1 MGTHPIFESDF
12 DCLTE
17 MENENKPEEG
27 VTEPSTSNVPIETT
41 DEPVQTG
48 PVQIEPFEGKKQWLG
63 GFKHKVNNI
72 EFHNAEAQT
81 NRKVRVHAAERN
93 SRETQTTNL
102 RNKQLNTSQNAAT
115 QMTKPGVYV
124 STRTDRVI
132 IPGKYTLA
140 ATIEKR
146 RVQAA
151 IIIQKHY
158 RRYMAQQI
166 VAQLKKDLKRFE
178 EWILLQKETKEK
190 EKADR
195 KAENL
200 RRRLNPRTE
209 KDFELV
215 WHALEQWREE
225 QIALINETTQTPAET
240 KAALATLQEQVA
252 QLVAAIGRHRTRAA
266 EEQKEQRISK
276 FLDACA
282 APRKWKARDGKWVQ
296 MVNWTQPENGK
307 FEMDTGY
314 TLRAKELRDLYN
326 TLKMDELNVEERVDA
341 LLSLKQVAAS
351 VPDCKLTKEII
362 QLCEREAELLLRGI
376 NPSLLSG
383 LRARILQLYF
393 QFCRE
398 PKFNPEAARHLKV
411 PQDPELL
418 RDKLIKFNETN
429 SYLSNWPLAVWPFA
443 APHDYDVSAAQKGQ
457 VESNRKPEIISIPR
471 MLRDLRKAEY
481 ESEMVFILT
490 EKDIL
495 TLVQKIWESR
505 SAVSN
510 SDEELVLTRWDF
522 SKPWTPWNSFL
533 VTKDELPAHR
543 AISNAGEGYGR
554 FMCQKV
560 HQKHLMARQHF
571 NRLREQSG
579 GTDLGAGLNGGAI
592 VGQAIKPRIEG

>member
-17 MENENKPEEG
+17 MENANKPEEE
-27 VTEPSTSNVPIETT
+27 VTEPSSSNVP
-41 DEPVQTG
+41 VQKTE
-48 PVQIEPFEGKKQWLG
+48 VEPFEGKKQWLG

-93 SRETQTTNL
+93 SRETQTTSA

-166 VAQLKKDLKRFE
+166 VSQLKKDLKRFE
-178 EWILLQKETKEK
+178 EWIMLQKETKEK
-190 EKADR
+190 EKEDR

-225 QIALINETTQTPAET
+225 QISLINETTQTPAET

-266 EEQKEQRISK
+266 EEQKEHRIAK

-282 APRKWKARDGKWVQ
+282 APRKWKAKDGKWVQ

-443 APHDYDVSAAQKGQ
+443 APHNYDTSAAQRGKI
-457 VESNRKPEIISIPR
+457 EKNKKPEIVSIPK
-471 MLRDLRKAEY
+471 MLRDLRRAESD
-481 ESEMVFILT
+481 SELVFILT

-495 TLVQKIWESR
+495 FLVQNLWDSR
-505 SAVSN
+505 SAISY
-510 SDEELVLTRWDF
+510 SDEDLVLTKWDH
-522 SKPWTPWNSFL
+522 SKPWSPWNSFL
-533 VTKDELPAHR
+533 ITNDELEAHK
-543 AISNAGEGYGR
+543 AITQTGEGYGD
-554 FMCQKV
+554 FMIQKV
-560 HQKHLMARQHF
+560 LQKHLMASQHF
-571 NRLREQSG
+571 SRIKGMSS

>member
-1 MGTHPIFESDF
+1 
-12 DCLTE
+12 
-17 MENENKPEEG
+17 
-27 VTEPSTSNVPIETT
+27 
-41 DEPVQTG
+41 
-48 PVQIEPFEGKKQWLG
+48 
-63 GFKHKVNNI
+63 
-72 EFHNAEAQT
+72 
-81 NRKVRVHAAERN
+81 
-93 SRETQTTNL
+93 
-102 RNKQLNTSQNAAT
+102 
-115 QMTKPGVYV
+115 
-124 STRTDRVI
+124 
-132 IPGKYTLA
+132 
-140 ATIEKR
+140 
-146 RVQAA
+146 
-151 IIIQKHY
+151 
-158 RRYMAQQI
+158 
-166 VAQLKKDLKRFE
+166 
-178 EWILLQKETKEK
+178 
-190 EKADR
+190 
-195 KAENL
+195 
-200 RRRLNPRTE
+200 LNPRTE

-266 EEQKEQRISK
+266 EEQKEQRISE

-443 APHDYDVSAAQKGQ
+443 APHNYDTSAAQRGKI
-457 VESNRKPEIISIPR
+457 EKNKKPEIVSIPK
-471 MLRDLRKAEY
+471 MLRDLRRAESD
-481 ESEMVFILT
+481 SELVFILT

-495 TLVQKIWESR
+495 FLVQNVWDSR
-505 SAVSN
+505 SAISY
-510 SDEELVLTRWDF
+510 SDEDLVLTKWDHT
-522 SKPWTPWNSFL
+522 KPWSPWNSFL
-533 VTKDELPAHR
+533 ITRDELEAHK
-543 AISNAGEGYGR
+543 AITQTGEGYGD
-554 FMCQKV
+554 FMIQKV
-560 HQKHLMARQHF
+560 LQKHLMASQHF
-571 NRLREQSG
+571 SRIKGMSG